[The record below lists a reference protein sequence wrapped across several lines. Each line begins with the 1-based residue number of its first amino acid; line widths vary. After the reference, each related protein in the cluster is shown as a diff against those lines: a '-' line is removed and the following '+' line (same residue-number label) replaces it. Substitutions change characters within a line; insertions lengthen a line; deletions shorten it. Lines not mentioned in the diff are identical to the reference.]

1 MNNLPG
7 EEAQSAAP
15 PIDMLEQYFSSLN
28 WSFERDGDEEIVASV
43 KGSWSDYELRALWRE
58 EERVLQFI
66 ALTGISIARDVAGP
80 EVAAA
85 LHETL
90 SLINEQLWIGH
101 FEWWSADGSILFRH
115 AALLESDDE
124 ASLSLGQTQALVD
137 AAVDECERH
146 YPVFQFVLWGG
157 KTPAEAVKAG
167 MIDTAG
173 EA

>member
-1 MNNLPG
+1 LNILPG
-7 EEAQSAAP
+7 EDAQVAAP

-28 WSFERDGDEEIVASV
+28 WSFEREGDEEIVATV
-43 KGSWSDYELRALWRE
+43 KGSWSDYELRAIWRE

-66 ALTGISIARDVAGP
+66 ALTGISISRQVAGA
-80 EVAAA
+80 EVTGA
-85 LHETL
+85 LCETL

-115 AALLESDDE
+115 ATLLESDE
-124 ASLSLGQTQALVD
+124 EPSLSLGQTQALVD
-137 AAVDECERH
+137 AAIDECERH
-146 YPVFQFVLWGG
+146 YPAFQFVLWGG
-157 KTPAEAVKAG
+157 KSPAEAVTAA